1 MIPGSRAALRSA
13 MTRGDDVPSISVR
26 EVAARAGVSV
36 GTVSNVLNRPE
47 KVGAESVRRVQSAIA
62 ELGFVRNDAARQL
75 RAGRSRS
82 IGLVVLDAGNPFF
95 AELARGAQARA
106 AEAGLS
112 VLLAS
117 TDAEA
122 DREDSYLDL
131 FEEQR
136 VSGVLISPQGEGSAR
151 LDRLRTHGI
160 PCVLV
165 DRESGDSAFSSV
177 AVDDVAGGRLA
188 VEHLLGLGRRR
199 IAVVGGP
206 ESIRQVAD
214 RFAGAREAVGAVPG
228 ATLEVLPT
236 PGLTVLDGRA
246 AGRALA
252 ERAPADRPDAVFCA
266 NDLLAVGVLQGLML
280 LGEVRV
286 PEDVALIGYD
296 DIAFAT
302 ATIVPLSSIRQP
314 SALIGAT
321 AVELLLESEP
331 RQVVFQP
338 ELVVRA
344 STSG

>member
-1 MIPGSRAALRSA
+1 M
-13 MTRGDDVPSISVR
+13 SIR
-26 EVAARAGVSV
+26 DVAARAGVSV

-47 KVGAESVRRVQSAIA
+47 KVGDESVQRVQEAIA

-82 IGLVVLDAGNPFF
+82 VGLVVLDAGNPFF
-95 AELARGAQARA
+95 SELARGAQARA

-117 TDAEA
+117 TDSDAA
-122 DREDSYLDL
+122 REDSYLDL

-136 VSGVLISPQGEGSAR
+136 VSGVLISPQGEESAR
-151 LDRLRTHGI
+151 LARLRAHGI

-165 DRESGDSAFSSV
+165 DRESRDPAFSSV
-177 AVDDVAGGRLA
+177 AVDDIAGGRLA
-188 VEHLLGLGRRR
+188 VEHLLQLGRRR
-199 IAVVGGP
+199 IAVIGGP
-206 ESIRQVAD
+206 ESVRQVAD
-214 RFAGAREAVGAVPG
+214 RISGARQAVAAVEG
-228 ATLEVLPT
+228 ATLEEIPTEALSVLA
-236 PGLTVLDGRA
+236 GRE
-246 AGRALA
+246 AGRAIA
-252 ERAPADRPDAVFCA
+252 ERDASARPDAVFCA
-266 NDLLAVGVLQGLML
+266 NDLLAVGVLQALVL
-280 LGEVRV
+280 LGEIRV

-302 ATIVPLSSIRQP
+302 ATVVPLSSIRQP

-321 AVELLLESEP
+321 AVELLLEQEP